1 MKDISI
7 SLMLFY
13 CLTLVYCQEFQP
25 DGNPSECNSEKI
37 KASSPDVHC
46 LEVDSAD
53 KCKQECN
60 ILGEKKCQ
68 GQKGHVKKWIC
79 NKQDSSILCCCE

>member
-13 CLTLVYCQEFQP
+13 CLTLIYCQEFRH
-25 DGNPSECNSEKI
+25 DGPTECNSEKI

-60 ILGEKKCQ
+60 ILGERKCQ